1 MRQLRTGSRLTTLWL
16 IIVSIGI
23 LYTFGLGFLQ
33 ILDQIDKSKVATSLM
48 VLWWVALLG
57 LLHAAHKS

>member
-1 MRQLRTGSRLTTLWL
+1 MRQLRTSSRLTTLWL

-33 ILDQIDKSKVATSLM
+33 ILDQIDKSKVATGLM